1 MATYNLSFS
10 GLDSLLDRGVS
21 PATENAI
28 IEALKQSGDFGW
40 GNGKIGVETQTSSGN
55 FNVPSHDKLFL
66 DLGASNH
73 ITLTT
78 SGGTIIGAGD
88 GSTTILD
95 NGPGGDTL
103 IGGAGAEQ
111 IQVKHGDNFL
121 QAGAGE
127 NTLIGGAGHDTLI
140 GGGSSLLEA
149 GGGGSTL
156 IGGLSDQSGNQ
167 GDSDGRHHHHDYDR
181 HDHDYRD
188 NDHRDHDHNGKN
200 GDYPP
205 GGQVPTD
212 TLMGGSGADL
222 LQVYHGDNV
231 LIAGSGH
238 DTLDGG
244 DGQDTLYGGSGH
256 DTINVAVGN
265 DVIFGGTGHDTV
277 NVGSTGNDV
286 IYGGAATTVHVD
298 QASTSIKHEVDVHGV
313 TTITFTDH
321 QVLTLSKV
329 TIDFAD
335 GVHKTV

>member
-10 GLDSLLDRGVS
+10 GLDSLLDRGLS

-40 GNGKIGVETQTSSGN
+40 GNGKIGVETQKSSGN
-55 FNVPSHDKLFL
+55 YNVSSHNQLFL

-73 ITLTT
+73 MTLTT

-156 IGGLSDQSGNQ
+156 IGGLSDQSENQ
-167 GDSDGRHHHHDYDR
+167 GDSDGRHHHHD
-181 HDHDYRD
+181 HDHHG
-188 NDHRDHDHNGKN
+188 NHQ
-200 GDYPP
+200 P
-205 GGQVPTD
+205 GFQVPTD

-238 DTLDGG
+238 DTLNGG

-256 DTINVAVGN
+256 DTINIAVGN